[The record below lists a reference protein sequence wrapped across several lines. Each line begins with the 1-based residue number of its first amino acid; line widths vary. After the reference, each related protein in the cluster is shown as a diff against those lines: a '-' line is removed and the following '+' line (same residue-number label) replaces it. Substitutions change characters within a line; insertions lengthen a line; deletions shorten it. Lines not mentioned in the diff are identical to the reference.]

1 MVTSFRLKILLSI
14 LVAEITMGIAFFLFN
29 PFLNKEIIYD
39 AGPSFIPEL
48 LTWQENGLP
57 APWSPRDSHALVEYN
72 GKLWLMAGL
81 NANGF
86 VIRKGAVEYWKAPH
100 FSDVWNSRNGL
111 IWNLVTEA
119 APWGK
124 RRSAAAI
131 DFQNKIWLM
140 GGWGP
145 KIGLKSDVWNSE
157 DGLNWKRAVSAA
169 AWPAREGHQ
178 VISFNDKLWLMGGVD
193 YDSRETKNDVW
204 YSSDGINWTQATAA
218 APWSGRWDHAVTVFQ
233 GKLWLIGGMD
243 LNDGGFKDGWSSED
257 GSNWTMVTDNPP
269 WQARQGHEILVFQ
282 DKLWLMGRFNDVE
295 NGGEND
301 IWFSED
307 GLTWKKTNN
316 NPEWFGREDSTAVV
330 FKDAIWLMGGMDKNW
345 TWRNDIWYS
354 KN

>member
-1 MVTSFRLKILLSI
+1 
-14 LVAEITMGIAFFLFN
+14 
-29 PFLNKEIIYD
+29 
-39 AGPSFIPEL
+39 
-48 LTWQENGLP
+48 
-57 APWSPRDSHALVEYN
+57 
-72 GKLWLMAGL
+72 
-81 NANGF
+81 
-86 VIRKGAVEYWKAPH
+86 
-100 FSDVWNSRNGL
+100 
-111 IWNLVTEA
+111 
-119 APWGK
+119 
-124 RRSAAAI
+124 
-131 DFQNKIWLM
+131 M

-243 LNDGGFKDGWSSED
+243 
-257 GSNWTMVTDNPP
+257 
-269 WQARQGHEILVFQ
+269 
-282 DKLWLMGRFNDVE
+282 
-295 NGGEND
+295 
-301 IWFSED
+301 
-307 GLTWKKTNN
+307 
-316 NPEWFGREDSTAVV
+316 
-330 FKDAIWLMGGMDKNW
+330 KNW